1 MKPKLT
7 EKGEAM
13 KINTFT
19 IDPERLK
26 QIEQAVGFE
35 VNNNRDMDYAIE
47 LLCNAVMPKIAQR
60 AAYAKMLKGMLE

>member
-1 MKPKLT
+1 
-7 EKGEAM
+7 M

-35 VNNNRDMDYAIE
+35 INNNKDMDYALE
-47 LLCNAVMPKIAQR
+47 LLCGAVMPNIAQR
-60 AAYAKMLKGMLE
+60 AAFAKMLKGMLE

>member
-1 MKPKLT
+1 
-7 EKGEAM
+7 M

-47 LLCNAVMPKIAQR
+47 LLCNTVIPKIAQR